1 MIVTEGMAAI
11 VTGGASGLG
20 EASARKLASL
30 GAKVAVFDM
39 NAERGEQV
47 ASDIGGLYCQVDVTD
62 EANVDAGL
70 SVARTTHGQEAV
82 LVNCAGIVA
91 GKKTVSKD
99 RETGQLKPHDLSLF
113 SKVIQVNLIGSY
125 HMITK
130 CATGMAGTEPLDENG
145 SRGVVINTASIAA
158 TDGQLGQAAY
168 SASKGGIMGLTL
180 PVARDLAQFGIRIC
194 TIMPGLFHTPMFDS
208 LPPDV
213 VESLGA
219 KTPFPARLGKAEE
232 YAKLVQQIIENDM
245 LNGESIRLDGAIR
258 LEPR

>member
-1 MIVTEGMAAI
+1 MQISQEIAAI

-20 EASARKLASL
+20 EATARRLASQ
-30 GAKVAVFDM
+30 GAKVALFDM
-39 NAERGEQV
+39 NADRGAKV
-47 ASDIGGLYCQVDVTD
+47 AREIDGVFCQVDVTD
-62 EANVDAGL
+62 EASVNAGL
-70 SVARTTHGQEAV
+70 AKARDAHGQESI

-99 RETGQLKPHDLSLF
+99 RETGIFKPHDIDLF
-113 SKVIQVNLIGSY
+113 AKVIHVNLIGTY
-125 HMITK
+125 HMIAK
-130 CATGMAGTEPLDENG
+130 CASGMAGLDPLDENG
-145 SRGVVINTASIAA
+145 SRGVIVNTSSVAA
-158 TDGQLGQAAY
+158 TDGQMGQAAY

-180 PVARDLAQFGIRIC
+180 PVARDLAQLGIRVC

-213 VESLGA
+213 VDSLGA
-219 KTPFPARLGKAEE
+219 KTPFPARLGKGDE
-232 YAKLVQQIIENDM
+232 YAKLVQHIVENDM

>member
-1 MIVTEGMAAI
+1 MKITEGMAAI

-20 EASARKLASL
+20 EATARKLASE
-30 GAKVAVFDM
+30 GAKVALFDM

-47 ASDIGGLYCQVDVTD
+47 AKEIGGLFCQVDVTD
-62 EANVDAGL
+62 EASVDAGL
-70 SVARTTHGQEAV
+70 AAVRAAHGQESV

-99 RETGQLKPHDLSLF
+99 RETGLFKSHDLSLF
-113 SKVIQVNLIGSY
+113 NKVIQVNLVGSY

-130 CATGMAGTEPLDENG
+130 CATGMAAQDALDDNGT
-145 SRGVVINTASIAA
+145 RGVVINTASIAA

-180 PVARDLAQFGIRIC
+180 PVARDLAQLGIRVC

-208 LPPDV
+208 LPDDV

-219 KTPFPARLGKAEE
+219 KTPFPARLGKGEE
-232 YAKLVQQIIENDM
+232 YAKLALHIVENDM

-258 LEPR
+258 LEPK

>member
-1 MIVTEGMAAI
+1 MKIAKGMAAI

-20 EASARKLASL
+20 EATARALANQ
-30 GAKVAVFDM
+30 GAKVALFDM
-39 NAERGEQV
+39 NAERGEKV
-47 ASDIGGLYCQVDVTD
+47 AAAIGGLFCQVDVTN
-62 EANVDAGL
+62 EASVDAGL
-70 SVARTTHGQEAV
+70 AAARAAHGQERV

-91 GKKTVSKD
+91 GKKTVGKD
-99 RETGQLKPHDLSLF
+99 RETGLFTAHDLSLF
-113 SKVIQVNLIGSY
+113 SKVIQVNLVGSF

-130 CATGMAGTEPLDENG
+130 CATGMAGQTVMDENG

-158 TDGQLGQAAY
+158 TDGQMGQAAY

-180 PVARDLAQFGIRIC
+180 PVARDLAQLGIRVC

-219 KTPFPARLGKAEE
+219 KTPFPARLGKGEE
-232 YAKLVQQIIENDM
+232 YAKLALHIIDNDM

>member
-1 MIVTEGMAAI
+1 MKITKGMAAI

-20 EASARKLASL
+20 EATARALAAQ
-30 GAKVAVFDM
+30 GARVALFDM
-39 NAERGEQV
+39 NGERGEKV
-47 ASDIGGLYCQVDVTD
+47 AAAIGGLFCLVDVTN
-62 EANVDAGL
+62 EASVDAGL
-70 SVARTTHGQEAV
+70 AAARAAHGQERV

-91 GKKTVSKD
+91 GKKTVGKD
-99 RETGQLKPHDLSLF
+99 RETGLFKSHDLSLF
-113 SKVIQVNLIGSY
+113 SKVIQVNLVGSF

-130 CATGMAGTEPLDENG
+130 CATGMAGEAAMDDNG
-145 SRGVVINTASIAA
+145 GRGVVVNTASIAA
-158 TDGQLGQAAY
+158 TDGQMGQAAY
-168 SASKGGIMGLTL
+168 SASKGGIMGFTL
-180 PVARDLAQFGIRIC
+180 PVARDLAQLGIRVC

-219 KTPFPARLGKAEE
+219 KTPFPARLGKGAE
-232 YAKLVQQIIENDM
+232 YAKLALHIIDNDM